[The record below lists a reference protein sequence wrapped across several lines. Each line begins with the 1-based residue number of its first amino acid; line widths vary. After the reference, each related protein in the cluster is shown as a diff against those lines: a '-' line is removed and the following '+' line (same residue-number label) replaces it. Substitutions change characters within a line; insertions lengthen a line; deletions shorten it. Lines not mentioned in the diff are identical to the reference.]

1 MRVRMMAPLWVCVL
15 VACNPAAENPPVVA
29 PSVVVVPAQDR
40 SVSVNVPAP
49 SAVKVLQ
56 DVYGVTFK
64 NVGGERLDSGVWAG
78 YWSDGRVPG
87 AAAQP
92 VFVALTAQTPGPEQE
107 HPKDTDPVLM
117 SGALY
122 QLDASGQWQLQAVQ
136 KAFGRFGVR
145 EQPPIPGESTSS
157 VWLPVGATRVIWAV
171 PTVVPA
177 MGGAHTDAYELVG
190 VDWGQ
195 GQLSYLG
202 AMPAGE
208 SGPVDCQADAPPN
221 APQACYGWTVQLSLS
236 SGAGAAATD
245 WPTLTVQRS
254 GSRYDDASRSVVKVN
269 DSGVYAFDASRGGYV
284 ARQK

>member
-1 MRVRMMAPLWVCVL
+1 MRVRGLVPLWGAL
-15 VACNPAAENPPVVA
+15 LAACNPVPQSPAASAAVP
-29 PSVVVVPAQDR
+29 VVVPAQD
-40 SVSVNVPAP
+40 STASVNVPAP

-64 NVGGERLDSGVWAG
+64 DVGGERLDSGVRAG

-87 AAAQP
+87 ATAQP
-92 VFVALTAQTPGPEQE
+92 VFVALTAQTPGPEKD
-107 HPKDTDPVLM
+107 HPRTTDPVLM

-122 QLDASGQWQLQAVQ
+122 QLDASGQWQLKAVQ
-136 KAFGRFGVR
+136 KAFGRFGAKER
-145 EQPPIPGESTSS
+145 PPIPGESTSA
-157 VWLPVGATRVIWAV
+157 VWLRVDGARGIWAV

-177 MGGAHTDAYELVG
+177 MGGAHTDAFELVG

-208 SGPVDCQADAPPN
+208 IGPVDCQVDAPPN

-236 SGAGAAATD
+236 SGAGAAATR
-245 WPTLTVQRS
+245 WPALTVQRS
-254 GSRYDDASRSVVKVN
+254 GSRYDDASHAVVRVN

-284 ARQK
+284 ARRQ